1 MNDYSYAAEQL
12 AAAERN
18 QEAAPFADKVY
29 ALAKSLERAT
39 RSMERYSKALGAPG
53 IPPREKREI
62 GEGLAGVIEES
73 QRRVEELTELI
84 DACRHLIG

>member
-1 MNDYSYAAEQL
+1 MMNDYVTAVVPRPEQR
-12 AAAERN
+12 EV
-18 QEAAPFADKVY
+18 PFADKVY
-29 ALAKSLERAT
+29 CLAKSLERA
-39 RSMERYSKALGAPG
+39 SLAMERYSKALGAAG

-84 DACRHLIG
+84 DACRRMIG